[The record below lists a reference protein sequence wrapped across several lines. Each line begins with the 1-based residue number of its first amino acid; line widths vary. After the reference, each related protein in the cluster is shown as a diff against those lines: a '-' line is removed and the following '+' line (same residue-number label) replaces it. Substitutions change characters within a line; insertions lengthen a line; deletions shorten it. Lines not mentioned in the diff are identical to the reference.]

1 MTRSVYQLL
10 FLVSSL
16 ALSCVVAS
24 GQANLNAKA
33 NKFQPAATGNEE
45 SDRTRDGLRGP
56 VRRVRTEVV
65 KVLLV
70 DGKLADSGKR
80 VLLEMAE
87 YDLKGAKTQN
97 QYFPVGGSTPTGRET
112 YKYDD
117 KGNISEMT
125 LMGTD
130 GSLISKETYKY
141 DYDSLGNWVKMTSS
155 VAVVENGR
163 ISFEPTEVTHRTIFY
178 YLDAAMTKMLET
190 PAGTAVVPKP
200 ENTVPISAA
209 KSPDVK
215 PIIGTSDAEKKS
227 PQVPPPSLRAIKLAG
242 ATAQPLMP
250 EFRNAQ
256 FLLAPKVSVGENDPT
271 PVAKPAPVPAPISNR
286 VLNGQALSLPA
297 PAYPD
302 AARRMQLIGSVRVE
316 VVVDENGKVVEAK
329 AVSGPAILRD
339 SSVQAA
345 YRARFTPTKLSG
357 KPVKVSGSIVYNFT
371 VPR

>member
-10 FLVSSL
+10 FLVSFL
-16 ALSCVVAS
+16 ALSCVVAN
-24 GQANLNAKA
+24 GQAPLNAKT
-33 NKFQPAATGNEE
+33 NFQPATSGNEE

-70 DGKLADSGKR
+70 DGKLADNGKR

-97 QYFPVGGSTPTGRET
+97 QYFPVGGSTATGRET

-125 LMGTD
+125 LMAAD

-200 ENTVPISAA
+200 ENAVTSFAA
-209 KSPDVK
+209 KNPDVK
-215 PIIGTSDAEKKS
+215 PTTGTSDAEKKS
-227 PQVPPPSLRAIKLAG
+227 AWVLPPSIRAIKFTG
-242 ATAQPLMP
+242 ASVPPLMP

-256 FLLAPKVSVGENDPT
+256 FGLASNTSVRETDAPPAPKPAAVPVLPT
-271 PVAKPAPVPAPISNR
+271 ENR

-297 PAYPD
+297 PVYPD
-302 AARRMQLIGSVRVE
+302 AARRMQLVGSVRVE

-329 AVSGPAILRD
+329 AVSGPTILRD
-339 SSVQAA
+339 NSVQAA
-345 YRARFTPTKLSG
+345 FRARFTPTKLSG
-357 KPVKVSGSIVYNFT
+357 KPVRVSGSIVYNFT

>member
-1 MTRSVYQLL
+1 MTRYFYQLL

-16 ALSCVVAS
+16 ALSSVIAN

-33 NKFQPAATGNEE
+33 NNFQPATSGNEE

-65 KVLLV
+65 KVSLV
-70 DGKLADSGKR
+70 DGKLADNGKP

-125 LMGTD
+125 LMGAD

-163 ISFEPTEVTHRTIFY
+163 ISFEPTEVTRRTIFY
-178 YLDAAMTKMLET
+178 YLDAAMTKMLEA
-190 PAGTAVVPKP
+190 PVSAAVVPKP
-200 ENTVPISAA
+200 ENAAPTSPA
-209 KSPDVK
+209 KSSDVK
-215 PIIGTSDAEKKS
+215 PANGSDAEKKS
-227 PQVPPPSLRAIKLAG
+227 AQALPPSPRAIKL
-242 ATAQPLMP
+242 TAASVQPLMP
-250 EFRNAQ
+250 ELRSAQ
-256 FLLAPKVSVGENDPT
+256 FVVSPQISVSENDAP
-271 PVAKPAPVPAPISNR
+271 PVPKSAPVLVPISNR

-297 PAYPD
+297 PAYPE

-339 SSVQAA
+339 GSVQAA